1 MTHKE
6 NSPMTTD
13 CNPQQL
19 EFQGVGRRTVVAAFD
34 GGTLTSDGGLLLLS
48 EVDRRRGILRQ
59 FAACFQDQRNP
70 AYVEHSVE
78 DLVRQRVLGLALAY
92 EDLNDHEDLR
102 ADALLATVVG
112 KADPTGNDRRQE
124 QDRGKPLAGKST
136 LNRLEWGAV
145 KQDRYRK
152 ISVDSQAV
160 DRFLVDTFLSAHES
174 APAQLILDLDATDDP
189 LHGEQEGRFFHGY
202 YGGYCYLP
210 LYIFCGAHLLCA
222 LLRSSDRDASA
233 GAVTEV
239 ERIVEQIR
247 SRWPEVQILL
257 RADSG
262 FAREELMAWCE
273 QHGVDY
279 LFGLA
284 RNTRLQ
290 RALGGELAQARKQFE
305 QSGEAAR
312 IFRDF
317 SYRTRKSWSCQRRVV
332 GKAEHLAK
340 GANPRFIVTSLS
352 PESWPAA
359 ALYEQLYCARGEM
372 ENRIKEQQLCLFA
385 DRTSSHHLASNQLRL
400 WFSSVAYILL
410 NELRRLGLQ
419 GTELARARCDTIRT
433 KLLKIGAQI
442 RVTVRRVWVHLAS
455 SYPYATLWAQIVSHL
470 RAGPNPIG

>member
-48 EVDRRRGILRQ
+48 EVERRRGILCQ
-59 FAACFQDQRNP
+59 FAACFRDQRNP

-78 DLVRQRVLGLALAY
+78 ELVRQRVLGLALAY

-102 ADALLATVVG
+102 ADPLLATVVG

-152 ISVDSQAV
+152 ISVDTQAV

-174 APAQLILDLDATDDP
+174 VPTQIILDLDATDDP

-247 SRWPEVQILL
+247 SRWPEVQIIL

-279 LFGLA
+279 ILGLA
-284 RNTRLQ
+284 RNARLQ
-290 RALGGELAQARKQFE
+290 RALGGELAQAREQFE
-305 QSGEAAR
+305 QSGEATR

-317 SYRTRKSWSCQRRVV
+317 SYRTRKSWSCQRRVI

-340 GANPRFIVTSLS
+340 GANPRFVVTSLS
-352 PESWPAA
+352 AESWPAT

-385 DRTSSHHLASNQLRL
+385 DRTSSHNLASNQLRL

-410 NELRRLGLQ
+410 HELRRLGLQ

-455 SYPYATLWAQIVSHL
+455 SYPYATLWAQIVGNL
-470 RAGPNPIG
+470 RSGPSPIG

>member
-1 MTHKE
+1 
-6 NSPMTTD
+6 
-13 CNPQQL
+13 
-19 EFQGVGRRTVVAAFD
+19 VVAAFD

-48 EVDRRRGILRQ
+48 EVERRRGILRQ
-59 FAACFQDQRNP
+59 FAACFRDQRNP

-78 DLVRQRVLGLALAY
+78 ELVRQRVLGLALAY

-102 ADALLATVVG
+102 TDPLLATVVG

-152 ISVDSQAV
+152 ISVDTKAV

-174 APAQLILDLDATDDP
+174 VPTQIILDLDATDDP

-210 LYIFCGAHLLCA
+210 LYIFCGTHLLCA
-222 LLRSSDRDASA
+222 LLRSSDHDASA

-239 ERIVEQIR
+239 ERIVGQIR
-247 SRWPEVQILL
+247 SRWPEVQIIL

-279 LFGLA
+279 ILGLA
-284 RNTRLQ
+284 RNARLQ

-305 QSGEAAR
+305 QSGEATR

-317 SYRTRKSWSCQRRVV
+317 SYRTRKSWSCQRRVI

-340 GANPRFIVTSLS
+340 GANPRFVVTSLS
-352 PESWPAA
+352 AESWPAA

-385 DRTSSHHLASNQLRL
+385 DRTSSHNLASNQLRL

-455 SYPYATLWAQIVSHL
+455 SYPYATLWTQMVGNL
-470 RAGPNPIG
+470 RSGPSPIG